1 MDLLHEHKT
10 ADYRGQN
17 GWTTEAWN
25 KIVKEFHQ
33 REQYVYFTK
42 TQIQDKERELKRD
55 YRLLKDAT
63 NQSGAHFDEKTGRI
77 TADPAL
83 WKNILTSHPRL
94 KSSATSLFLYMR
106 PWGSFMMVSLVTMS
120 LFSNML
126 CCLPFFSKT
135 LLCRANS

>member
-1 MDLLHEHKT
+1 LSYVEKLRVSWNFATKVSSLSYVEKLRAAWNSTLEKTLVDLLHEHKT

-55 YRLLKDAT
+55 YRLLKDAK

-83 WKNILTSHPRL
+83 WKKYTDF
-94 KSSATSLFLYMR
+94 SS
-106 PWGSFMMVSLVTMS
+106 
-120 LFSNML
+120 
-126 CCLPFFSKT
+126 
-135 LLCRANS
+135 